1 MDQSKRPLWKKS
13 MLETLNFSNIMEYLY
28 EIGNNGDKYGYD
40 CDEGGYYLEY
50 KEQFDELSGG
60 AYRLEEALNEYD
72 GYTGGSMSDIWDDM
86 TVALLGYK
94 EKVLGFD
101 SVEEDYYSMLDC
113 EEDGAVEEAEKRL
126 MRFTKEQLIKNFRKV
141 LTTLVL
147 FFDIKAAHDCLT
159 SIVEELDERGA
170 ILEQKNERIN
180 RLYKDLTGSG
190 AKDEDFDKIIRG
202 IPPRMWVE

>member
-1 MDQSKRPLWKKS
+1 MVDQSKRPLWKKS
-13 MLETLNFSNIMEYLY
+13 MLQSLNFYEIIEYLD
-28 EIGNNGDKYGYD
+28 EIGNNGDPYGYAR
-40 CDEGGYYLEY
+40 EESGYYQEY
-50 KEQFDELSGG
+50 KEQFDDLSDG
-60 AYRLEEALNEYD
+60 AYRLWDALDNSDYGD
-72 GYTGGSMSDIWDDM
+72 CRLCDIWDDM
-86 TVALLGYK
+86 TVALLGYQ

-101 SVEEDYYSMLDC
+101 QVEEDYFAMLSYQ
-113 EEDGAVEEAEKRL
+113 EDAAAEEAEKRL

-170 ILEQKNERIN
+170 ILERKNESIN
-180 RLYKDLTGSG
+180 RLYEDLTGSN
-190 AKDEDFDKIIRG
+190 AEDFDNIIKS

>member
-1 MDQSKRPLWKKS
+1 MNQSKNPLWKKS
-13 MLETLNFSNIMEYLY
+13 MLKSLNYYEITDFLY
-28 EIGNNGDKYGYD
+28 EISDNGDMYGYD
-40 CDEGGYYLEY
+40 REESGYYQEY
-50 KEQFDELSGG
+50 KEQFDDLSDG
-60 AYRLEEALNEYD
+60 AYRLWDALDNSDYSD
-72 GYTGGSMSDIWDDM
+72 YSLRDIWDDM
-86 TVALLGYK
+86 TVALLGYQ

-101 SVEEDYYSMLDC
+101 QVEEDYFSMLTFL
-113 EEDGAVEEAEKRL
+113 EDAAVQEAEKRL

-170 ILEQKNERIN
+170 ILERKNEKIN
-180 RLYKDLTGSG
+180 RLYEDLTGAN
-190 AKDEDFDKIIRG
+190 AKDFDEIIQG

>member
-1 MDQSKRPLWKKS
+1 MNQSKTPLWKKS
-13 MLETLNFSNIMEYLY
+13 MLKSLNYYEITDFLY
-28 EIGNNGDKYGYD
+28 EISDNGDMYGYD
-40 CDEGGYYLEY
+40 REESGYYQEY
-50 KEQFDELSGG
+50 KEQFDDLSDG
-60 AYRLEEALNEYD
+60 AYRLWDALDNSDYSD
-72 GYTGGSMSDIWDDM
+72 YSLRDIWDDM
-86 TVALLGYK
+86 TVALLGYQ

-101 SVEEDYYSMLDC
+101 QVEEDYFSMLTFL
-113 EEDGAVEEAEKRL
+113 EDAAVQEAEKRL

-170 ILEQKNERIN
+170 ILERKNEKIN
-180 RLYKDLTGSG
+180 RLYEDLTGAN
-190 AKDEDFDKIIRG
+190 AKDFDEIIQG

>member
-1 MDQSKRPLWKKS
+1 MNPSKNPLWKKS
-13 MLETLNFSNIMEYLY
+13 MLKSLNFYEIVEFLD
-28 EIGNNGDKYGYD
+28 EIGNNGDPYGY
-40 CDEGGYYLEY
+40 EREESGYYQEY
-50 KEQFDELSGG
+50 KEQFDDLSDG
-60 AYRLEEALNEYD
+60 AYRLWDALDNSDYSD
-72 GYTGGSMSDIWDDM
+72 YSLRDIWDDM
-86 TVALLGYK
+86 TVALLGYQ

-101 SVEEDYYSMLDC
+101 QVEEDYFSMLTFL
-113 EEDGAVEEAEKRL
+113 EDAAVQEAEKRL

-170 ILEQKNERIN
+170 ILERKNEKIN
-180 RLYKDLTGSG
+180 RLYEDLTGAK
-190 AKDEDFDKIIRG
+190 AKDFDEIIQG

>member
-1 MDQSKRPLWKKS
+1 MEQSKRPLWKKS
-13 MLETLNFSNIMEYLY
+13 MLETLNFSDIMEYLY
-28 EIGNNGDKYGYD
+28 EIGNNGDLYGYD
-40 CDEGGYYLEY
+40 CEESGYYLEY

-72 GYTGGSMSDIWDDM
+72 GYAGGSMSDIWDDM

-180 RLYKDLTGSG
+180 RIYEDLTGSG

>member
-1 MDQSKRPLWKKS
+1 MNQSKNPLWKKS
-13 MLETLNFSNIMEYLY
+13 MLKSLNYYEITNFLY
-28 EIGNNGDKYGYD
+28 EISDNGDMYGYD
-40 CDEGGYYLEY
+40 REESGYYQEY
-50 KEQFDELSGG
+50 KEQFDDLSDG
-60 AYRLEEALNEYD
+60 AYRLWDALDNSDYSD
-72 GYTGGSMSDIWDDM
+72 YSLRDIWDDM
-86 TVALLGYK
+86 TVALLGYQ

-101 SVEEDYYSMLDC
+101 QVEEDYFSMLTFL
-113 EEDGAVEEAEKRL
+113 EDAAVQEAEKRL

-170 ILEQKNERIN
+170 ILERKNEKIN
-180 RLYKDLTGSG
+180 RLYEDLTGAN
-190 AKDEDFDKIIRG
+190 AKDFDEIIQS